1 MSTMYKFDQ
10 FVKYNSRC
18 DCVLSVKARPLTETR
33 DMGQQRRAER
43 ARRRWSYG
51 GESQS
56 LTHTPRVMAATCAH
70 WPQPPPRS
78 SEETIRGAVS
88 SSLYTHSAR
97 SGRREGGCT
106 SAPPLASYLVSVYSE
121 AAARGRGR
129 RRLLFWVGIYIY
141 LETYSFVFTWN
152 M

>member
-1 MSTMYKFDQ
+1 MYKFDQ

-56 LTHTPRVMAATCAH
+56 LTHTPRVMAGACAH
-70 WPQPPPRS
+70 
-78 SEETIRGAVS
+78 
-88 SSLYTHSAR
+88 
-97 SGRREGGCT
+97 
-106 SAPPLASYLVSVYSE
+106 
-121 AAARGRGR
+121 
-129 RRLLFWVGIYIY
+129 
-141 LETYSFVFTWN
+141 
-152 M
+152 